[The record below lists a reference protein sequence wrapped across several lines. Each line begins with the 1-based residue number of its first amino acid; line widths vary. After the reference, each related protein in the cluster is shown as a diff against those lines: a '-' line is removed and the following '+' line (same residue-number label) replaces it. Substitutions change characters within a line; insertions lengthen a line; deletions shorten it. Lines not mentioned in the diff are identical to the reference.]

1 MYTIGDKV
9 RVRIQGIGYRTA
21 VITRQG
27 LNSYWV
33 RYNGNEYLVSIK
45 SLNEWRKVK

>member
-9 RVRIQGIGYRTA
+9 RVRIQGIGYRVA

-45 SLNEWRKVK
+45 SLNEWRKAK